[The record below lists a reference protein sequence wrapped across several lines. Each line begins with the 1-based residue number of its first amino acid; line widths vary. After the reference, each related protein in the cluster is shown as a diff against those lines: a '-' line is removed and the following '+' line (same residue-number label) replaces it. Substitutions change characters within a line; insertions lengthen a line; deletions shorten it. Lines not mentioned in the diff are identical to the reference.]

1 MDAMRTMAAAVLAS
15 LLAAIGVAPAFGQSA
30 AERTIE
36 QFTCKDVMREAGQ
49 NRDVAIAFLH
59 GYLLGK
65 SGTSKFNVETLAKQ
79 TDAFIDQCL
88 ENPKAKA
95 EDVMAKIK
103 G

>member
-1 MDAMRTMAAAVLAS
+1 MRVRISAVVAGIVAAMGA
-15 LLAAIGVAPAFGQSA
+15 APAFAQGA
-30 AERTIE
+30 GDRTVE
-36 QFTCKDVMREAGQ
+36 QYTCMDVMRESGQ

-59 GYLLGK
+59 GYLIGK

-79 TDAFIDQCL
+79 TDTFIDQCL

-95 EDVMAKIK
+95 EDVMVKIK